1 MTSAQAPVPAI
12 PSSLRR
18 MLYDSMKH
26 RTQLY
31 LDEAQHRWLRQRAG
45 SKGSIAAVVRQL
57 IDAERARRPDPT
69 ADPLLRYLVD
79 LVADPAPTLRRR
91 VVGLEVGDDQDAHPG
106 QAIPAGRGSGN
117 PLLRGTLDG
126 GGTEL
131 TQTRLVP
138 CAVDSEHLAFNR
150 ERRLR

>member
-1 MTSAQAPVPAI
+1 MTAAQIPVPAV

-45 SKGSIAAVVRQL
+45 KSGSIASVVREL
-57 IDAERARRPDPT
+57 IDAERARRPDLA

-79 LVADPAPTLRRR
+79 ETP
-91 VVGLEVGDDQDAHPG
+91 
-106 QAIPAGRGSGN
+106 GRGRQETSVT
-117 PLLRGTLDG
+117 TLDRDLYG
-126 GGTEL
+126 
-131 TQTRLVP
+131 R
-138 CAVDSEHLAFNR
+138 
-150 ERRLR
+150 